1 MIRTYLLDYENLPDP
16 LEQKAVMEGLS
27 YERIEKTARLKQPGA
42 RKQSLGAG
50 LMMDYVRKK
59 AGAGAQISYHSFG
72 KPSVEG
78 IPFSISHTDHYVMLS
93 MWDETGCGTGDDGED
108 LLIGC
113 DIERIRRYDPRI
125 ARRFFTETEYQNL
138 EAAEEAEGS
147 RETRDFTAH
156 ANQNPEAAGGQAE
169 LFSRYWTR
177 KESVMKLTGLGM
189 ALPMEL
195 FEVCGWQ
202 AAPDREK
209 IKDWSACMKE
219 KEQPEYC
226 QAAETLLNRQL
237 FFKEYWQDGY
247 CLTVCSTK
255 DRFAQKAVFWDAGA
269 LSGF

>member
-16 LEQKAVMEGLS
+16 LEQEAVMEGLS
-27 YERIEKTARLKQPGA
+27 YERIEKTVRLKQPGA

-50 LMMDYVRKK
+50 LLMDYVRKK
-59 AGAGAQISYHSFG
+59 AGTGAQISYHSFG

-93 MWDETGCGTGDDGED
+93 LWDETGCGTGDDGED

-113 DIERIRRYDPRI
+113 DIEQIRRYEPRI

-138 EAAEEAEGS
+138 EAAGS
-147 RETRDFTAH
+147 KQ
-156 ANQNPEAAGGQAE
+156 NQNPEAAGGQAE

-189 ALPMEL
+189 ALPMDL

-219 KEQPEYC
+219 KGQPEYC
-226 QAAETLLNRQL
+226 QAAEILLYRQL

-255 DRFAQKAVFWDAGA
+255 DRFAQTAVFWDAST
-269 LSGF
+269 LIGF